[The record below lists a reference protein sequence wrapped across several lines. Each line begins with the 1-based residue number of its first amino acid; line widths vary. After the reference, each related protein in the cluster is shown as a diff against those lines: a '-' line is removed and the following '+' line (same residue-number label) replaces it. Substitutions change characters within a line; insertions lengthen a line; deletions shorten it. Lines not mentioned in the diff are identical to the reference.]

1 MRDLGDTMVTDQ
13 FYYLFL
19 QHTVNTL
26 LGVGQGY
33 TALAEL
39 QKRALP
45 AFRAIMTDA
54 QEIYDRIP
62 VTDKANPDE
71 RTYEKFTVAEMVDQL
86 FNQSLQP
93 GTETPSREG

>member
-19 QHTVNTL
+19 QHAVNNL

-45 AFRAIMTDA
+45 AFRAIMADA
-54 QEIYDRIP
+54 QEIYDRIL
-62 VTDKANPDE
+62 VADRANPDE

>member
-1 MRDLGDTMVTDQ
+1 MVTDQ
-13 FYYLFL
+13 LYYLFL
-19 QHTVNTL
+19 QHAVNNL
-26 LGVGQGY
+26 LGVGQAY

-45 AFRAIMTDA
+45 AFRAIMAHA

-62 VTDKANPDE
+62 VTDRAYPDE
-71 RTYEKFTVAEMVDQL
+71 RTYEKFIVPEMVDQL

-93 GTETPSREG
+93 GTESPNREG